1 MKRNIPLLLCS
12 ALFCLASCTKPAV
25 ETSSSLDAVSSTN
38 IIEAAT
44 VSFTKQ
50 EISVEEESQLT
61 LPYETNRPGQV
72 MFASSD
78 ESIAVVSKTGVLLAK
93 KVGDVVIRAAVEDA
107 AASLTVHVIPA
118 KGEAVISVPSK
129 IYLDL
134 KNKGTVALNPKL
146 SRDGV
151 EDATASFT
159 YESKDPTIASVN
171 DQGIVTP
178 VKTGSVLLTIKSG
191 NLTANVLADVYD
203 EAIHTPQEFTTF
215 LTTGR
220 AKYTAQGVPNYRA
233 YLANDLDFQGVVYEG
248 YLTDASRND
257 AAAFSAEFNG
267 CFHVIKNITFTN
279 DGNPQSLFGQC
290 IASNIYDIAFLN
302 VTYTSEQAGGLAWSV
317 AKKWSTVS
325 TGARFE
331 NIYLDLHIENNFGGL
346 ITTFYGNDMTNV
358 VAKLSPLD
366 GGTYDTVR
374 GLATNAYNWDQGI
387 LQNVIVYSA
396 CGSITS
402 IGHAEYLSGREL
414 DTSSLHC
421 TDSLTE
427 AAYWG
432 MNLLDTSRWH
442 LSPTECPSMI
452 TE

>member
-1 MKRNIPLLLCS
+1 
-12 ALFCLASCTKPAV
+12 
-25 ETSSSLDAVSSTN
+25 
-38 IIEAAT
+38 
-44 VSFTKQ
+44 
-50 EISVEEESQLT
+50 
-61 LPYETNRPGQV
+61 
-72 MFASSD
+72 
-78 ESIAVVSKTGVLLAK
+78 
-93 KVGDVVIRAAVEDA
+93 
-107 AASLTVHVIPA
+107 
-118 KGEAVISVPSK
+118 
-129 IYLDL
+129 
-134 KNKGTVALNPKL
+134 
-146 SRDGV
+146 
-151 EDATASFT
+151 
-159 YESKDPTIASVN
+159 
-171 DQGIVTP
+171 
-178 VKTGSVLLTIKSG
+178 
-191 NLTANVLADVYD
+191 
-203 EAIHTPQEFTTF
+203 
-215 LTTGR
+215 
-220 AKYTAQGVPNYRA
+220 
-233 YLANDLDFQGVVYEG
+233 
-248 YLTDASRND
+248 
-257 AAAFSAEFNG
+257 
-267 CFHVIKNITFTN
+267 
-279 DGNPQSLFGQC
+279 
-290 IASNIYDIAFLN
+290 
-302 VTYTSEQAGGLAWSV
+302 V

-346 ITTFYGNDMTNV
+346 VSTFYGNDMTNV

-366 GGTYDTVR
+366 GVTYDTVR